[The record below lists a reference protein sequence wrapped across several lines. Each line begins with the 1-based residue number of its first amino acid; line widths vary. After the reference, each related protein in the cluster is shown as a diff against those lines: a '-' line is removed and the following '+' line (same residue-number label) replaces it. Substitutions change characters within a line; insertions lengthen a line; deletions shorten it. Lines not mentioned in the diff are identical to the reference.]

1 LYHIRVL
8 ELAQRHSEALD
19 MLDRHTKDRAIL
31 DRTASMEYRG
41 THSLLALYPCLTVTP
56 ARLLTTIHAPE
67 AESAWR
73 ALIDRNPD
81 NNAYYIG
88 YLAQK
93 NLSLDPQGR
102 FC

>member
-1 LYHIRVL
+1 
-8 ELAQRHSEALD
+8 
-19 MLDRHTKDRAIL
+19 MLDCHTKNRAIL

-41 THSLLALYPCLTVTP
+41 THSLWFCILSLTVTS

-93 NLSLDPQGR
+93 NLLLDPQGR